1 MEKPVPCLAPMRSS
15 VPDDAKWI
23 WAKNKGELVVDGKT
37 TDVLGGSAVLPPSE
51 VLAIF
56 NMIEYLSAQMERCR
70 AVTTR

>member
-1 MEKPVPCLAPMRSS
+1 MRSS

>member
-70 AVTTR
+70 AVAPR